1 MKKVAMKRYLVEL
14 TEEER
19 AELLRRTTT
28 GRVLARKLTLAR
40 ILLKADDGLT
50 DTALQGV
57 RLALALDV
65 AA

>member
-1 MKKVAMKRYLVEL
+1 MKRYLVEL

-19 AELLRRTTT
+19 AELLRLTTT